1 MNFKLV
7 FNRNLQF
14 DWQMA
19 MVPRVLESFFQE
31 KKFIRNPLGKALLEV
46 LYAICYEWLAQLN

>member
-19 MVPRVLESFFQE
+19 MVPRVLEYFFQE
-31 KKFIRNPLGKALLEV
+31 KKFIRNPLGKALIEV
-46 LYAICYEWLAQLN
+46 LYAICYEWHN